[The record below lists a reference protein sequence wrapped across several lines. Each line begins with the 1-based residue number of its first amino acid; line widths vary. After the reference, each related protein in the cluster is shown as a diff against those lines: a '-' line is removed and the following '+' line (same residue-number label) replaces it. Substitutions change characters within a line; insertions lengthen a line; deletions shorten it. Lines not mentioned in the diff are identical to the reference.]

1 MIDCLFETY
10 ECGVHIFDTISN
22 AICFTISKIVAILD
36 HFLSLK
42 MSCSS
47 IFEHSA
53 FHFADENSLQKFP
66 SEKYAAL
73 AFSVTC
79 TLTTTF
85 SNIYLKNWMLSRLI
99 DC

>member
-73 AFSVTC
+73 AFS
-79 TLTTTF
+79 
-85 SNIYLKNWMLSRLI
+85 RLI
-99 DC
+99 DR